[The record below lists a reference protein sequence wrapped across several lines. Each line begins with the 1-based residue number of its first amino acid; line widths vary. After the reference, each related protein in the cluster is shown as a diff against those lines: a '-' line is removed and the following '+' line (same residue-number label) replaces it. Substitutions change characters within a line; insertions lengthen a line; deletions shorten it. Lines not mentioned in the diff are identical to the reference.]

1 MKDHN
6 RGRMAPTSPPA
17 YPGNAETFAG
27 VYSWNDPLKA
37 IGVDKAPAPVV
48 VALQVEQ
55 HPAVVAH
62 LKRLDKKGIHEADET
77 STVLCDML
85 QARAAAER
93 SIYERAQAK
102 WAESPEGVESRF
114 HDQPFFIRA
123 PFEKKIA
130 WLRDNRGTK
139 HTNAFLM
146 GTIKNALLRLDA
158 VRKYHGVST
167 GHDSEFIAYYRPSYC
182 HLAEFSKSRV
192 KTLGNEIAGR
202 LNEMFTTAI
211 DERGGNAAALPDA
224 ELLFIYRHMAVEVH
238 ALRVQPPFWKVISPL
253 FNPVEFPPEPLDR
266 AVFVSALYR
275 MITPDWW
282 ERQLWR
288 LRGDWREN
296 QLRAIGNVHKRA
308 TPYISRDALADWLEQ
323 RRKNREFFKSH
334 ELADEEGN
342 RVSLE
347 SMVDASIS
355 NPAIRRHEL
364 MARMKGIEFVAQS
377 RGDVGVFYT
386 ITCPSK
392 YHATNASGHANPK
405 WNHSDVKQAQKYL
418 TNLWERIGSKLGREG
433 LRVYGFRVAEP
444 HHDETPHWHL
454 LLFMRPEERNA
465 ITSIMRAYAV
475 KEDRAELGK
484 RTSARFTAKRLDP
497 KKGSATAYIAK
508 YISKNI
514 DGYALDGEKDHETG
528 KPLKETARL
537 AMAWAS
543 RHRIRQYQPIGT
555 PPVTVWRE
563 LRKLNNALQAELIKS
578 RGYKRGQR
586 LLSDPEMD
594 AVMAAA
600 DAGCFATYI
609 MKQGGV
615 LIPRESY
622 VVRLAYHDADKPN
635 AYGEIVEKIF
645 GIFSPRLG
653 EDSRVCTRLKTWTI
667 VAKLKTPQA
676 EDMRETPEVLTLPD
690 GPAVPWSSVNNSTA
704 EENLTENAG
713 VDDSF
718 VEGFGIDFD
727 QLTDQ
732 ERRGL
737 LRRLRNP
744 PVTPKTPQ
752 NSLPENASAPQARE
766 THARNTALRLID
778 FAETA
783 GIALD
788 MSAAMSLA
796 LGAEW
801 IIDGHRY
808 IGTADG
814 TLFSMGRAPERC
826 EGMRREERTARLRS
840 FIKEKQKVFN
850 RQRAQAGFLSFR
862 LDYERGLG
870 DPDSEQS
877 I

>member
-6 RGRMAPTSPPA
+6 RGRVAPTPPPA
-17 YPGNAETFAG
+17 YPGNADTFAG
-27 VYSWNDPLKA
+27 VHAWNAPLKA
-37 IGVDKAPAPVV
+37 IGVDKVPAPVTA
-48 VALQVEQ
+48 ALPAEQ

-62 LKRLDKKGIHEADET
+62 LKRLDKKGIHESDEI
-77 STVLCDML
+77 STVLRDLL

-93 SIYERAQAK
+93 SAFERAQAR
-102 WAESPEGVESRF
+102 WSESPEGVEARF
-114 HDQPFFIRA
+114 HDQTFFIRA

-238 ALRVQPPFWKVISPL
+238 ALRVRPPFWKVISPL
-253 FNPVEFPPEPLDR
+253 FNPVELPPEPLDR
-266 AVFVSALYR
+266 AVFVSAMAR
-275 MITPDWW
+275 MINPDWW

-334 ELADEEGN
+334 ELADDEGN
-342 RVSLE
+342 RASLE
-347 SMVDASIS
+347 GMVDASIS
-355 NPAIRRHEL
+355 NPAIRRNEL

-418 TNLWERIGSKLGREG
+418 TNLWSRIGSKLGREG

-465 ITSIMRAYAV
+465 ITSIMRSYAV

-484 RTSARFTAKRLDP
+484 RTGARFTAKRLDP

-635 AYGEIVEKIF
+635 AYGEIVERIF

-653 EDSRVCTRLKTWTI
+653 DDSRVCTRLKTWTI

-676 EDMRETPEVLTLPD
+676 EDARETPEVLTLPD

-704 EENLTENAG
+704 DENLNENAG

-718 VEGFGIDFD
+718 VGVAGIDFD
-727 QLTDQ
+727 QMDNK

-737 LRRLRNP
+737 LRRLRIP
-744 PVTPKTPQ
+744 PVTPKAPQ
-752 NSLPENASAPQARE
+752 DSLPDNTPAPQARN
-766 THARNTALRLID
+766 THVQNTALRLID

-783 GIALD
+783 GIILE
-788 MSAAMSLA
+788 MPAAISLA

-801 IIDGHRY
+801 IIDGCRY
-808 IGTADG
+808 VGTADG
-814 TLFSMGRAPERC
+814 TLFAVGRVREQC
-826 EGMRREERTARLRS
+826 EGLIREERTARLQR
-840 FIKEKQKVFN
+840 FIKEKQKIHSKN
-850 RQRAQAGFLSFR
+850 PA
-862 LDYERGLG
+862 
-870 DPDSEQS
+870 
-877 I
+877 

>member
-1 MKDHN
+1 
-6 RGRMAPTSPPA
+6 MAPTPPPS
-17 YPGNAETFAG
+17 YPGNADAFAG
-27 VYSWNDPLKA
+27 VYPWNAPLKA
-37 IGVDKAPAPVV
+37 IGVDKVPAPVAA
-48 VALQVEQ
+48 ALPVEQ

-62 LKRLDKKGIHEADET
+62 LKRLEKKGIHESYEIN
-77 STVLCDML
+77 TVLRDLL

-93 SIYERAQAK
+93 SAFERAQAR
-102 WAESPEGVESRF
+102 WSESPEGVEARF
-114 HDQPFFIRA
+114 HDQPYFIRA

-130 WLRDNRGTK
+130 WLRENRGTK

-158 VRKYHGVST
+158 VRKCHGVST

-182 HLAEFSKSRV
+182 HLAEFAKSRV

-211 DERGGNAAALPDA
+211 DERGGNAADLPDA

-238 ALRVQPPFWKVISPL
+238 ALRVRPPFWKVISPL
-253 FNPVEFPPEPLDR
+253 FNPPELPPEPLDR
-266 AVFVSALYR
+266 AVFVSAMAR
-275 MITPDWW
+275 MINPDWW

-288 LRGDWREN
+288 LRCDWREN

-418 TNLWERIGSKLGREG
+418 TNLWSRIGSKLGREG

-465 ITSIMRAYAV
+465 ITNIMRSYAV

-484 RTSARFTAKRLDP
+484 RTGARFTAKRLDP

-609 MKQGGV
+609 MRQGGV

-622 VVRLAYHDADKPN
+622 AVRLAYHDADKPN

-667 VAKLKTPQA
+667 VAKLKTQPA
-676 EDMRETPEVLTLPD
+676 ENIRENQEVLTLPD

-704 EENLTENAG
+704 EENLNKKTG
-713 VDDSF
+713 VSDSF
-718 VEGFGIDFD
+718 VRVVEINFD
-727 QLTDQ
+727 QITDQ
-732 ERRGL
+732 ERRAL
-737 LRRLRNP
+737 LRRLRN
-744 PVTPKTPQ
+744 TPDTSKIPKNPSPKSISTQ
-752 NSLPENASAPQARE
+752 QLRE
-766 THARNTALRLID
+766 SHTQKAAQLLID
-778 FAETA
+778 FAATA
-783 GIALD
+783 GINLD
-788 MSAAMSLA
+788 KSAAISLA

-801 IIDGHRY
+801 VINGYRY

-814 TLFSMGRAPERC
+814 TLFAVGRAAARC
-826 EGMRREERTARLRS
+826 KASEREERTARLNE
-840 FIKEKQKVFN
+840 FIHKKQGKLAN
-850 RQRAQAGFLSFR
+850 
-862 LDYERGLG
+862 
-870 DPDSEQS
+870 
-877 I
+877 

>member
-1 MKDHN
+1 M
-6 RGRMAPTSPPA
+6 
-17 YPGNAETFAG
+17 
-27 VYSWNDPLKA
+27 
-37 IGVDKAPAPVV
+37 
-48 VALQVEQ
+48 
-55 HPAVVAH
+55 
-62 LKRLDKKGIHEADET
+62 
-77 STVLCDML
+77 
-85 QARAAAER
+85 
-93 SIYERAQAK
+93 
-102 WAESPEGVESRF
+102 
-114 HDQPFFIRA
+114 
-123 PFEKKIA
+123 
-130 WLRDNRGTK
+130 
-139 HTNAFLM
+139 
-146 GTIKNALLRLDA
+146 
-158 VRKYHGVST
+158 
-167 GHDSEFIAYYRPSYC
+167 
-182 HLAEFSKSRV
+182 
-192 KTLGNEIAGR
+192 
-202 LNEMFTTAI
+202 
-211 DERGGNAAALPDA
+211 
-224 ELLFIYRHMAVEVH
+224 
-238 ALRVQPPFWKVISPL
+238 
-253 FNPVEFPPEPLDR
+253 
-266 AVFVSALYR
+266 
-275 MITPDWW
+275 
-282 ERQLWR
+282 WR

-296 QLRAIGNVHKRA
+296 QLRAVGNVHKRA

-465 ITSIMRAYAV
+465 ITSIMRSYAV

-484 RTSARFTAKRLDP
+484 RTGARFTAKRLDP

-609 MKQGGV
+609 MRQGGV
-615 LIPRESY
+615 LIPRENY
-622 VVRLAYHDADKPN
+622 AVRLAYHDADKPN

-667 VAKLKTPQA
+667 VAKLKTPEA
-676 EDMRETPEVLTLPD
+676 EDMRETPEVLTLLD

-704 EENLTENAG
+704 DENLNENAG

-718 VEGFGIDFD
+718 VGGVGIDFD
-727 QLTDQ
+727 QLTYQ

-744 PVTPKTPQ
+744 PVTPKTSQ
-752 NSLPENASAPQARE
+752 NSLPESASAPQARD

-783 GIALD
+783 GMALD

-801 IIDGHRY
+801 IIDGRRY

-814 TLFSMGRAPERC
+814 TLFAVGRGPERC
-826 EGMRREERTARLRS
+826 EGLIREERTARLRR
-840 FIKEKQKVFN
+840 FIEEKQKVLN
-850 RQRAQAGFLSFR
+850 KNPA
-862 LDYERGLG
+862 
-870 DPDSEQS
+870 
-877 I
+877 

>member
-1 MKDHN
+1 MKKHN
-6 RGRMAPTSPPA
+6 RGRVAPTPPPA
-17 YPGNAETFAG
+17 YPGNADTFAG
-27 VYSWNDPLKA
+27 VFSWNDPLKA
-37 IGVDKAPAPVV
+37 IGVDKVPAPVIAAV
-48 VALQVEQ
+48 PVEQ

-62 LKRLDKKGIHEADET
+62 LKRLEKNGIVDADET
-77 STVLCDML
+77 STVLRDML

-114 HDQPFFIRA
+114 HAQPFFIRA

-158 VRKYHGVST
+158 VRKYHSVST

-253 FNPVEFPPEPLDR
+253 FNPVVLPPAPLDR

-296 QLRAIGNVHKRA
+296 QLRAVGNVHKRA
-308 TPYISRDALADWLEQ
+308 NPYISRDALADWLEQ

-334 ELADEEGN
+334 ELVDDEGN
-342 RVSLE
+342 RASLE
-347 SMVDASIS
+347 AMVDASIS
-355 NPAIRRHEL
+355 NPAIRRNEL

-418 TNLWERIGSKLGREG
+418 TNLWSRIGSKLGREG

-454 LLFMRPEERNA
+454 LLFMHPDARDW
-465 ITSIMRAYAV
+465 ITSIMRSYAV

-484 RTSARFTAKRLDP
+484 RTGARFTAKRLDP

-528 KPLKETARL
+528 KPLRETARL

-563 LRKLNNALQAELIKS
+563 LRKLNNALVNALIKS
-578 RGYKRGQR
+578 QTFRPGQR
-586 LLSDPEMD
+586 LLTDPEMD

-609 MKQGGV
+609 MRQGGV

-667 VAKLKTPQA
+667 VAKSAAKPA
-676 EDMRETPEVLTLPD
+676 DAPENLTCQD

-704 EENLTENAG
+704 EENLNENAG
-713 VDDSF
+713 VDDSI
-718 VEGFGIDFD
+718 VGGVGTDFD
-727 QLTDQ
+727 QMDDK

-744 PVTPKTPQ
+744 PVTPKAPQ
-752 NSLPENASAPQARE
+752 DSLPDNTPAPQARN
-766 THARNTALRLID
+766 THAQNTALRLID

-783 GIALD
+783 GIILD
-788 MSAAMSLA
+788 MPAAISLA

-801 IIDGHRY
+801 IIDGCRY
-808 IGTADG
+808 VGTADG
-814 TLFSMGRAPERC
+814 TLFAVGRVREQC
-826 EGMRREERTARLRS
+826 EGLKREERTARLQR
-840 FIKEKQKVFN
+840 FIKEKQKMHSKN
-850 RQRAQAGFLSFR
+850 PA
-862 LDYERGLG
+862 
-870 DPDSEQS
+870 
-877 I
+877 